1 MVFDSLFG
9 KKKKEAIG
17 QARVEQFRAAWL
29 QANRGML
36 AALAENANEDT
47 QVEEI
52 PLVEKAR
59 QILEDSKQSFTAE
72 AHHIDQLA
80 DRLLP
85 VVEQLYAISNRYTN
99 DADVSSAHNTTFTR
113 ILELVSKRAA
123 TGEPIGKIPS
133 PPDFT
138 DAETE
143 LLASVSRILNEFWES
158 K

>member
-9 KKKKEAIG
+9 KKKKEALG
-17 QARVEQFRAAWL
+17 HARAEQFRAAWL

-113 ILELVSKRAA
+113 ILELVSKRADW
-123 TGEPIGKIPS
+123 EPIGKIPA

-138 DAETE
+138 EPEAE
-143 LLASVSRILNEFWES
+143 LLASVTRIVAEYWDA